1 VGLVQNNH
9 WTPNSPL
16 VVVDRIFYTT
26 RADRLSYRGTAKVVI
41 RILWALPNSMSRS
54 SQKLNRKGMTIATRP
69 MADLMHTIIPTFDV
83 QKEKDAQFMRAIGDL
98 VAVDYLCGTV
108 GS

>member
-1 VGLVQNNH
+1 
-9 WTPNSPL
+9 
-16 VVVDRIFYTT
+16 
-26 RADRLSYRGTAKVVI
+26 
-41 RILWALPNSMSRS
+41 
-54 SQKLNRKGMTIATRP
+54 MTIATRP